1 MTVTSPVGGP
11 LAVAVGRNSA
21 SPGGPLAVAVG
32 RNSAFTADAIG
43 PQAAVARIAELQQ
56 LISQAR
62 CGAATNG
69 GASFADA
76 LAGAAQPTASAAGA
90 YGTAGAFGAT
100 GFGSNVAAAGAGP
113 DATPYDGLVTA
124 AAQRNG
130 IDPALLHGL
139 IEQESGF
146 DQTTAS
152 GGAPASGAGAQG
164 LCQLM
169 PGTAASLG
177 VSNPLDPAQA
187 IEGGARYL
195 RQQLDAFGGDPQLAL
210 AAYNAGPGAVH
221 RYGGVPP
228 YAETQAYV
236 QKVMGYANAYR
247 SSHPAMGAAAPPTPT
262 QVYS

>member
-1 MTVTSPVGGP
+1 VIVTSPIGDP
-11 LAVAVGRNSA
+11 LAVAGGRNTA
-21 SPGGPLAVAVG
+21 AATGG
-32 RNSAFTADAIG
+32 IG

-62 CGAATNG
+62 CGGAASSG

-76 LAGAAQPTASAAGA
+76 LAGAGQPTASAAGA
-90 YGTAGAFGAT
+90 YGPAGAFGATGVGAT
-100 GFGSNVAAAGAGP
+100 GFGSNVAAAGGSP
-113 DATPYDGLVTA
+113 DATPYDGLVAA

-139 IEQESGF
+139 IQQESGF
-146 DQTTAS
+146 DPAAS
-152 GGAPASGAGAQG
+152 SGAGAQG

-177 VSNPLDPAQA
+177 VSNPLDPAQS

-195 RQQLDAFGGDPQLAL
+195 KQQLDAFGGDPQLAL

-247 SSHPAMGAAAPPTPT
+247 SAHPAMGAAAPPTPT